1 MHMYREDSFQKPEQ
15 TMNACQTIVFASAG
29 PFLMERVF
37 VVDGGGG
44 GSTGV
49 VFYELGGGGGG
60 GFFGGGWGG
69 GGGGGGGFARDCVLR
84 TMSCVWLGN

>member
-37 VVDGGGG
+37 VVEG
-44 GSTGV
+44 GSHV
-49 VFYELGGGGGG
+49 IVCYELC
-60 GFFGGGWGG
+60 
-69 GGGGGGGFARDCVLR
+69 R
-84 TMSCVWLGN
+84 VWLGTYGARFAYGLHVAATRFNAKIDVIITHAFLKS

>member
-37 VVDGGGG
+37 VVDGG
-44 GSTGV
+44 
-49 VFYELGGGGGG
+49 
-60 GFFGGGWGG
+60 
-69 GGGGGGGFARDCVLR
+69 FARDCVLR
-84 TMSCVWLGN
+84 AMSCVVGKLQLDLLTHCMLQQHALTPKSM

>member
-37 VVDGGGG
+37 VVDGG
-44 GSTGV
+44 SSHV
-49 VFYELGGGGGG
+49 IVYYELC
-60 GFFGGGWGG
+60 
-69 GGGGGGGFARDCVLR
+69 R
-84 TMSCVWLGN
+84 VWLGNWS